1 MIVDSRFQAVRNTLG
16 NSKKDA
22 RQKSAIVFYVT
33 KVGAT
38 SLERFNSLR
47 RFRFT
52 RCCLAMIIRKNITP
66 LALSNQ
72 AALTYSLFVFF
83 S

>member
-1 MIVDSRFQAVRNTLG
+1 MQPLSEMNTQWAH
-16 NSKKDA
+16 A
-22 RQKSAIVFYVT
+22 RGGTLSAIVSVVT

-38 SLERFNSLR
+38 YLERFNSLR
-47 RFRFT
+47 RFCFT
-52 RCCLAMIIRKNITP
+52 GCCLAMIIRKNVTP

-72 AALTYSLFVFF
+72 TALTYSLFVFF

>member
-1 MIVDSRFQAVRNTLG
+1 MNTQWAHAG
-16 NSKKDA
+16 GVTC
-22 RQKSAIVFYVT
+22 SAIVSVVT

-38 SLERFNSLR
+38 YLERFNSLR

-52 RCCLAMIIRKNITP
+52 RCCLAIIIRKNITS

-72 AALTYSLFVFF
+72 TALTYSLFVFF